1 MQQKSHLKRRERA
14 EGWGGSDN
22 RIQETKGWRG
32 ETKRLR

>member
-22 RIQETKGWRG
+22 RIHEKREWGG
-32 ETKRLR
+32 EGRLR